1 MVARLCLVFHL
12 ASAEFAFSDS
22 NSATRHEMDSVEKG
36 FQKNIFKPSELQSE
50 RVAAICMQMEIIN
63 PFMSLMRNDPY

>member
-1 MVARLCLVFHL
+1 
-12 ASAEFAFSDS
+12 
-22 NSATRHEMDSVEKG
+22 MDSVEKG

-63 PFMSLMRNDPY
+63 PFMSLKRNDPY